1 MESGRTIAGTS
12 GTGAALTLAFAMGFT
27 TGTTASEGAKLGVG
41 DTLLVA
47 LVDLVGV
54 CGAGVGVVGIGVV
67 VAVVL

>member
-1 MESGRTIAGTS
+1 M
-12 GTGAALTLAFAMGFT
+12 AFAIGFT
-27 TGTTASEGAKLGVG
+27 TGTAASEGAKLGVG